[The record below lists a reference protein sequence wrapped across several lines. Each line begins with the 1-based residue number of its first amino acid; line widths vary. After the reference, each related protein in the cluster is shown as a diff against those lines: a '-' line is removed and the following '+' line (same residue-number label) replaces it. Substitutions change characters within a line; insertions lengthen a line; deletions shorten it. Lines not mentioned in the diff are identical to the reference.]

1 VNRLSKKL
9 SAVMLATALLM
20 TTGACAG
27 HRTAGETISD
37 ASMTASVKTRLLA
50 DQRTD
55 GLKIDVDTQSGVV
68 YLSGEVDSSE
78 EVKLAESIAK
88 RVDGVASVENN
99 LRVKHN

>member
-1 VNRLSKKL
+1 MNRLSRTL
-9 SAVMLATALLM
+9 SAVTVATALIM
-20 TTGACAG
+20 SAGACAG

-37 ASMTASVKTRLLA
+37 ASITASVKTRLLA

-68 YLSGEVDSSE
+68 YLSGEVKSSE
-78 EVKLAESIAK
+78 EVALAESIAQ

-99 LRVKHN
+99 LRVRD

>member
-1 VNRLSKKL
+1 MERFKKWF
-9 SAVMLATALLM
+9 SGFVLATALVM

-27 HRTAGETISD
+27 HRTAGESISD
-37 ASMTASVKTRLLA
+37 ASITASVKTRLLA

-78 EVKLAESIAK
+78 EVKVAESIAK

>member
-1 VNRLSKKL
+1 
-9 SAVMLATALLM
+9 MLATALIM

-37 ASMTASVKTRLLA
+37 ASITASVKTRLLA
-50 DQRTD
+50 DTRTD

-78 EVKLAESIAK
+78 QVTAAVNIAK
-88 RVDGVASVENN
+88 QVDGVSSVENN
-99 LRVKHN
+99 LLVTQMKN

>member
-1 VNRLSKKL
+1 MDGWGKL
-9 SAVMLATALLM
+9 SAVVLATALIM

-37 ASMTASVKTRLLA
+37 ASITASVKTRLLA

-68 YLSGEVDSSE
+68 YLSGEVDSAD
-78 EVKLAESIAK
+78 EVKLAETIAK
-88 RVDGVASVENN
+88 RVDGVGSVENN
-99 LRVKHN
+99 LRVKNN

>member
-1 VNRLSKKL
+1 MNRWGKQLSVVI
-9 SAVMLATALLM
+9 AATAFMM

-27 HRTAGETISD
+27 PRTAGTTISD
-37 ASMTASVKTRLLA
+37 ASITASVKTRLLA

-68 YLSGEVDSSE
+68 YLGGEVKNSE
-78 EVKLAESIAK
+78 EVRLAEAIAK

-99 LRVKHN
+99 LRVSPN